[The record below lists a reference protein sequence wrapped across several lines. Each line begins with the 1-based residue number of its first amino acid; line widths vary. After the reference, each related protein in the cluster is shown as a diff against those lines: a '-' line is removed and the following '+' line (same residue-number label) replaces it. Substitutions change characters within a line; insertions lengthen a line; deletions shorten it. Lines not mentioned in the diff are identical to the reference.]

1 MIPVQHLARN
11 GAVRLGHAFYRR
23 LPLFVFLITGFSG
36 AVRTDDGSIFS
47 STSDFL
53 YVRGVKGLG
62 LVIPWAHLG

>member
-11 GAVRLGHAFYRR
+11 GAVWSEHTFSRR
-23 LPLFVFLITGFSG
+23 LPLLLLNGFSC
-36 AVRTDDGSIFS
+36 AVRTRIGN
-47 STSDFL
+47 STSTLFS